1 MVNWLFRNR
10 RTGEITIG
18 QAPNA
23 PLIVWLFATV
33 INVIFSPSGAVGTAL
48 TVLGTVA
55 LIIWAGDELVRGVNP
70 FRRAVGAVVLV
81 VIAVGLATR

>member
-10 RTGEITIG
+10 RTGELTIM

-23 PLIVWLFATV
+23 PLLLWLVATL
-33 INVIFSPSGAVGTAL
+33 IKVIFNASGRLGTAL
-48 TVLGTVA
+48 TVFAIGE
-55 LIIWAGDELVRGVNP
+55 LIIWAGDEVIRGVNP

-81 VIAVGLATR
+81 VIAI